1 METGCNGRAKLG
13 VISTVSSH
21 TITNPDSRLWT
32 SDFRLK
38 KMTPFTAELIGTML
52 LILLGDGVV
61 ANVLLNDTKGHN
73 GGLIV
78 ITTAWG
84 LAVYVGVVVAGPYSG
99 AHLNPA
105 VTIGLAIAGKFPWAS
120 VPAYILAQMLGGFI
134 GAFLVWLM
142 YYDHFQRN
150 NKPDAILSVFCTGPA
165 IRKYTSNIVSELI
178 GSFVLI
184 FTVFYIVGAEITP
197 TKTPIGLGSVGALPV
212 ALLVWVIGLSL
223 GGTTGYAINPARDLG
238 PRIIHF
244 LVPIK
249 NKGTSDWAY
258 SWIPVLG
265 PIAGAALAAFLYLRL
280 HP

>member
-1 METGCNGRAKLG
+1 
-13 VISTVSSH
+13 
-21 TITNPDSRLWT
+21 
-32 SDFRLK
+32 
-38 KMTPFTAELIGTML
+38 MTPFTAELIGTML

-105 VTIGLAIAGKFPWAS
+105 VTIGLALAGKFAWAS
-120 VPAYILAQMLGGFI
+120 VPSYILAQMIGAML

-142 YYDHFQRN
+142 YYDHFQRT

-165 IRKYTSNIVSELI
+165 IRNYVSNIVSEVI
-178 GSFVLI
+178 GAFVLM
-184 FTVFYIVGAEITP
+184 FTVFYIVGGEITP

-212 ALLVWVIGLSL
+212 GLLVWVIGLSL
-223 GGTTGYAINPARDLG
+223 GGTTGYAINPVRDLG
-238 PRIIHF
+238 PRIIHA

-258 SWIPVLG
+258 SWIPVFG
-265 PIAGAALAAFLYLRL
+265 PIAGAAIAALLYLNIHR
-280 HP
+280 